1 MNWWNIV
8 KTKLPDDHD
17 ERVAREKTE
26 RIYGFFPYFLGSL
39 KSLNDLRGDYNNRE
53 IRNNTFLELKKDLQI
68 YITLYDRA
76 YYEKNKHFLM
86 YKIRLHVE
94 FEKGHIS
101 ERGIIIPLSE
111 DAAKDEKEVLKYF
124 KDWVE
129 IYDKPNHTYKNIR
142 AVNQL
147 SQRSRE
153 LLSKYKPV
161 NDIENIMIKE
171 PKIVSGRV
179 EDDIW
184 EFEMPPKNS
193 HMDEINVDRA
203 AIIQLSRSLK

>member
-1 MNWWNIV
+1 MNWWDIV
-8 KTKLPDDHD
+8 KTKLPEDHD
-17 ERVAREKTE
+17 ERVARSQIE
-26 RIYGFFPYFLGSL
+26 RIYGFSPYYLGSL
-39 KSLNDLRGDYNNRE
+39 KSLNDLRGDYNNQR
-53 IRNNTFLELKKDLQI
+53 INNNTFLELKKDLQI

-76 YYEKNKHFLM
+76 YYYENKHFLN
-86 YKIRLHVE
+86 YRISLHVE
-94 FEKGHIS
+94 FKREHDS
-101 ERGIIIPLSE
+101 ERGVIIFLSE
-111 DAAKDEKEVLKYF
+111 DSTDKNKVLKYF

-147 SQRSRE
+147 SRRSKE

-161 NDIENIMIKE
+161 NDIKNIMIKE

-184 EFEMPPKNS
+184 EFELPPKNS
-193 HMDEINVDRA
+193 YMDEINVDRA